1 MGQNSKQHVNEGL
14 CGKAVNNHKHHG
26 IHNHGKRKDDSCG
39 TISGGH
45 GATGTY
51 YTSIQGPANAVSGVL
66 NGNSSTHIGVGSS
79 NGSVLGDNYVNLGT
93 VPIDGVSSM
102 AMGSYSTVI
111 GSSRTSERKPREVTI
126 TPLDFGFIVK
136 VGCQSVAV
144 ENVEKLVE
152 KLSAYLKNPGNI
164 EEMWN
169 KDSGKTVMNE
179 FVGY

>member
-1 MGQNSKQHVNEGL
+1 MGQNNTEHRNEGL
-14 CGKAVNNHKHHG
+14 GGRAFAGNESKAHNVVGHAALSNQNFHAQG
-26 IHNHGKRKDDSCG
+26 IASG
-39 TISGGH
+39 TNSTYPGAVGISD
-45 GATGTY
+45 
-51 YTSIQGPANAVSGVL
+51 
-66 NGNSSTHIGVGSS
+66 GNSIGGNSI
-79 NGSVLGDNYVNLGT
+79 NLGIVT
-93 VPIDGVSSM
+93 TDGSSSM

-164 EEMWN
+164 EDMWN

-179 FVGY
+179 FVEY